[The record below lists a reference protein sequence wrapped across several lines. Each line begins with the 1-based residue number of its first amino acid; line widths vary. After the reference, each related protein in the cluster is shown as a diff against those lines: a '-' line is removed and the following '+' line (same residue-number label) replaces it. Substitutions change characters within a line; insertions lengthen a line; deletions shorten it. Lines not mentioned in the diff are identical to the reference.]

1 MTTITEDMAEIVG
14 TGELLPDGTRRVTW
28 FDIMEAEAR
37 LMRICA
43 QANLEAVEGLRPAIV
58 QLGDN
63 ARRSIEA
70 QKAIKWPEDI
80 QAELDA
86 KYGRMD

>member
-1 MTTITEDMAEIVG
+1 MRRLRNTKEVDMTTITEDMAEIVG

-43 QANLEAVEGLRPAIV
+43 QANLETIKGMQPAIV
-58 QLGDN
+58 QLGNN
-63 ARRSIEA
+63 ATR
-70 QKAIKWPEDI
+70 AIAISRGEVK
-80 QAELDA
+80 
-86 KYGRMD
+86 